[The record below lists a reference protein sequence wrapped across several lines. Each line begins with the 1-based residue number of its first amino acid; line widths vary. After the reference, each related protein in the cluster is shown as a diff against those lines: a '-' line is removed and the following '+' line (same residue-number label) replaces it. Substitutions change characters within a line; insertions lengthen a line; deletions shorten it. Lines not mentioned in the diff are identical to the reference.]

1 MKTMLKSTLLA
12 SALIGAV
19 PSVATASLIFSDE
32 FDYTAGVTLESTANW
47 IPANTGTA
55 PVIAE
60 GNLTVSGLPTATGK
74 SVSFAAGNIQEALA
88 SFGSLTTTGTVY
100 YSFAFQLSSLT
111 TATTYSF
118 ALATGNTS
126 YGAPVFIRPD
136 AANAADSAS
145 LFNLG
150 LANRS
155 NSTAV
160 YAADKFA
167 LNTTIFVVG
176 SYSFVTGTGNDT
188 SSLWIN
194 PSSASFGDV
203 APVAS
208 LTASGGT
215 DLTDISQFLLRGATG
230 SPSGLLD
237 SLRVGTTWADVT
249 AAPAAVPEP
258 SSTAALAGLVVLGA
272 VATRRRRA

>member
-1 MKTMLKSTLLA
+1 MKTMLKPTLLA
-12 SALIGAV
+12 SALLGAV
-19 PSVATASLIFSDE
+19 PSIATASLIFSDE

-55 PVIAE
+55 PVIAD
-60 GNLTVSGLPTATGK
+60 GNLTVSGLPAATGK
-74 SVSFAAGNIQEALA
+74 LVSFASGNIQEALA
-88 SFGSLTTTGTVY
+88 TFGSLTTTGTVY

-111 TATTYSF
+111 TATAYSF
-118 ALATGNTS
+118 ALSTGNTN

-155 NSTAV
+155 NSTAN

-194 PSSASFGDV
+194 PSSTSFGGV
-203 APVAS
+203 APAAS

-215 DLTDISQFLLRGATG
+215 DLTDISQFLIRGVTG
-230 SPSGLLD
+230 SASGLLD

-249 AAPAAVPEP
+249 AAPIPEP
-258 SSTAALAGLVVLGA
+258 SSTVALAGLVVLGA
-272 VATRRRRA
+272 VASRRRRA